1 MEIFEVDLRDRETGN
16 SKVCIYSG
24 DDHDKAY
31 TIAEAYNSFSVNTE
45 LIAEVYHC
53 ERPEQIHGV
62 GNWND
67 NRKKKYKVVFETVI
81 YVEAE
86 NEEKATEIAD
96 KKWSDGE
103 FELYS
108 YIEEV

>member
-31 TIAEAYNSFSVNTE
+31 TIAEAYNSLNTE

-62 GNWND
+62 GKWND
-67 NRKKKYKVVFETVI
+67 DRKKKYKVCFETVI

-96 KKWSDGE
+96 KKWSDGK